1 MNRYIPQLK
10 AWGKKKGWSA
20 KKFAV
25 EKKKYMARFKTLQAR
40 LEKALAKLD
49 KPASKTPAPTVQ
61 GRRGGRRTARKPK
74 FNQRK
79 YLTKKIAYN
88 EKHKGR
94 YLAQLKDLAKR
105 RKWSEKQL
113 TTETGKFMAGYKK
126 RQARLQKALAKLD
139 KRGSKAQRGRGRGR
153 TRGRGRV
160 AKRKRGRKGRSY
172 GRRSRGR
179 KAQRKKRG
187 RKKSGRRV
195 KPKYNMKKYFT
206 RQLEIM
212 RFRKGRHIAG
222 LEKLAKRRK
231 WSEEQLAAVK
241 AKYMARFEKR
251 QAALKGKLA
260 KLKGVFTK
268 KMKNIG
274 SRMQKLLG

>member
-88 EKHKGR
+88 KKHMGR
-94 YLAQLKDLAKR
+94 YMAQLKDLAKR
-105 RKWSEKQL
+105 RKYL
-113 TTETGKFMAGYKK
+113 
-126 RQARLQKALAKLD
+126 
-139 KRGSKAQRGRGRGR
+139 
-153 TRGRGRV
+153 
-160 AKRKRGRKGRSY
+160 
-172 GRRSRGR
+172 
-179 KAQRKKRG
+179 
-187 RKKSGRRV
+187 
-195 KPKYNMKKYFT
+195 
-206 RQLEIM
+206 
-212 RFRKGRHIAG
+212 
-222 LEKLAKRRK
+222 
-231 WSEEQLAAVK
+231 
-241 AKYMARFEKR
+241 
-251 QAALKGKLA
+251 
-260 KLKGVFTK
+260 TK
-268 KMKNIG
+268 KIAYNKKHMG
-274 SRMQKLLG
+274 